1 MKRKSQLL
9 VMMDIFVDIN
19 LKTCSEK
26 VIDKQPQIV
35 HTIMTIDYSEYY
47 KTILSFINQLYF
59 WWKISHVYN
68 FKFKHFNPKWLK
80 Q

>member
-47 KTILSFINQLYF
+47 IKTIFSNYKLVIFL
-59 WWKISHVYN
+59 VEN
-68 FKFKHFNPKWLK
+68 FTRL
-80 Q
+80 